1 MYSVF
6 NVRVKPS
13 LDRILLESKLA
24 VFAEFWYHSTDAI
37 EQFVGR
43 GHGRIRLF
51 WICWLGPDQNL
62 DWRELNPD
70 LELVVF
76 RNPVERQLIRPVG
89 VSYPAE
95 VLEPSTFDLS
105 KQTLRVDPR
114 RKLAANHWFT
124 VHEVLGRPARM
135 FQGPVSLF
143 GLCHESFGFSSP
155 KDSCQLLL
163 MQSQPSPE

>member
-13 LDRILLESKLA
+13 PDRILLESKLA

-43 GHGRIRLF
+43 SHGRIRLF
-51 WICWLGPDQNL
+51 WICRLGPDQNL
-62 DWRELNPD
+62 NGRELNPD

-76 RNPVERQLIRPVG
+76 RDPVERQLIRPIS

-95 VLEPSTFDLS
+95 ILEPSTFDLS
-105 KQTLRVDPR
+105 KQILGVYSG
-114 RKLAANHWFT
+114 RKLAANHRLAI
-124 VHEVLGRPARM
+124 HKMLRRLARV
-135 FQGPVSLF
+135 FQGPITLI
-143 GLCHESFGFSSP
+143 GLRDEIIV
-155 KDSCQLLL
+155 L
-163 MQSQPSPE
+163 